1 MQASNIETTE
11 KPREG
16 KGSLAFFLEFLRH
29 PLQIGSVIPS
39 SRFLEK
45 RILETAGVARARMI
59 VELGP
64 GTGGTTRAILGAM
77 ADDARMLSLEINPQF
92 HEMLCEI
99 RDKRFRPHLGSACDI
114 RESLSRHDLPA
125 PDLVI
130 SGIPFSTMP
139 RELGTRIIEEVR
151 ESLAPGG
158 HFVAYQARD
167 RVAVLGRDVMGPE
180 NAAPLELRN
189 IPPMRVY
196 RWRKDEA

>member
-1 MQASNIETTE
+1 MQASNIETTD

-45 RILETAGVARARMI
+45 RILETAGVSEARMI

-64 GTGGTTRAILGAM
+64 GTGGTTRAILRAM
-77 ADDARMLSLEINPQF
+77 SHEARLLNIEINPQF
-92 HEMLCEI
+92 HEILGEI
-99 RDKRFRPHLGSACDI
+99 RDKRLRAHLGSACDI
-114 RESLSRHDLPA
+114 REALSGHGLPS

-139 RELGTRIIEEVR
+139 RELGTQIIREVQA
-151 ESLAPGG
+151 SLAPGG

-167 RVAVLGRDVMGPE
+167 RVAVLGREVMGPE
-180 NAAPLELRN
+180 DAAPLELLN

-196 RWRKDEA
+196 RWRKPQD